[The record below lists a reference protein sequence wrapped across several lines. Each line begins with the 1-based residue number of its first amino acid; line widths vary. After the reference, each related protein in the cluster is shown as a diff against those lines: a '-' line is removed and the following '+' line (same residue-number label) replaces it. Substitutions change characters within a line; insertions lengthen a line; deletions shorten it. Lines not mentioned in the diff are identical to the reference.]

1 MSEKRARMN
10 PLASRKNLL
19 VAESELNRALLVQ
32 DWQAMADKGRAL
44 ADQARTV
51 RSLVSAAA
59 SLLTGL
65 ASLRQKKSAP
75 AGEKPSWW
83 QTILKGA
90 ELAGSLWSEFNP
102 QYRGQ
107 DKK

>member
-1 MSEKRARMN
+1 MN
-10 PLASRKNLL
+10 PLTSRKKLL

-44 ADQARTV
+44 TDQARTV

-59 SLLTGL
+59 SLVTGL

-83 QTILKGA
+83 QAALKGA
-90 ELAGSLWSEFNP
+90 GLIFNICSTFRP
-102 QYRGQ
+102 NGREQEE
-107 DKK
+107 K